1 MTPEFVV
8 TFGGEAVKM
17 ALMLSAPLLGVGLA
31 VGLFIAILQATTQ
44 VQEMTLTFVPKIV
57 KTLNRLP
64 ASRKSRIAKVELSN
78 EKEIIEDAVAFLKS
92 RFNSEVFVFSEEDES
107 RYDPKQRATI
117 AMPYHPAIF
126 VE

>member
-57 KTLNRLP
+57 MVLLALLVAAPWMLSKMTVF
-64 ASRKSRIAKVELSN
+64 ASQVITSIPQ
-78 EKEIIEDAVAFLKS
+78 II
-92 RFNSEVFVFSEEDES
+92 R
-107 RYDPKQRATI
+107 
-117 AMPYHPAIF
+117 
-126 VE
+126 

>member
-1 MTPEFVV
+1 MTPEFIV

-57 KTLNRLP
+57 MVLLALLVAAPWMLSKMTTF
-64 ASRKSRIAKVELSN
+64 ASQVITSIPQ
-78 EKEIIEDAVAFLKS
+78 II
-92 RFNSEVFVFSEEDES
+92 R
-107 RYDPKQRATI
+107 
-117 AMPYHPAIF
+117 
-126 VE
+126 

>member
-57 KTLNRLP
+57 MVLLALLVAAPWMLSKMTVF
-64 ASRKSRIAKVELSN
+64 ASQVITSIPQVIR
-78 EKEIIEDAVAFLKS
+78 
-92 RFNSEVFVFSEEDES
+92 
-107 RYDPKQRATI
+107 
-117 AMPYHPAIF
+117 
-126 VE
+126 

>member
-57 KTLNRLP
+57 MVLLALLVAAPWMLSKMTTF
-64 ASRKSRIAKVELSN
+64 ASQV
-78 EKEIIEDAVAFLKS
+78 IISIPQVI
-92 RFNSEVFVFSEEDES
+92 R
-107 RYDPKQRATI
+107 
-117 AMPYHPAIF
+117 
-126 VE
+126 